1 MKNKFNFIKKSLE
14 ALKIPTKK
22 VAVYHDTTKHGL
34 KLLVRPTGIKTFV
47 LYRKIQGRP
56 ERITIGRFPDVTIEQ
71 ARKQVDI
78 LNAKI
83 ASGVNP
89 NEEKRGLRHEMT
101 IKGLFERYL
110 ERYAK
115 IHKRSWQEDAN
126 QFRRYLKN
134 WENRKLSSIRKSHIQ
149 KLHTE
154 VGTTKGHYA
163 ANRLLAL
170 LHTMFNRAIDWGW
183 NNPNPAHGI
192 NKFKEKSRD
201 RFIHGDELPK
211 FFAALSEE
219 PSIIVRDYILLSLLT
234 GARRSNVLAMRW
246 DEINFDRA
254 TWTIPLTKTG
264 ESHTVPLVPAA
275 IDLLKSRQKQKA
287 NINNSNSNNNSHNSP
302 WVFPGTGVTGHLI
315 ETKQPW
321 KRILEKAGIKDLRI
335 HDLRRSL
342 GSWQAA
348 TGANLSIIGK
358 TLAHKNVSTTAI
370 YARLNIDPIRE
381 SMNKATDAM
390 LSAAGVGEI
399 KTKS

>member
-1 MKNKFNFIKKSLE
+1 MKNEFNFIKKSLV
-14 ALKIPTKK
+14 ALQVSDGK
-22 VAVYHDTTKHGL
+22 VAVYHDTNKHGL
-34 KLLVRPTGIKTFV
+34 KLLVRSTGIKTFV
-47 LYRKIQGRP
+47 LYRKIKGRP
-56 ERITIGRFPDVTIEQ
+56 ERITIGRFPEVTIEQ
-71 ARKQVDI
+71 ARNQVDA

-83 ASGVNP
+83 ASGINP
-89 NEEKRGLRHEMT
+89 NEEKRGMRSEMT
-101 IKGLFERYL
+101 LQDLFNRYI

-115 IHKRSWQEDAN
+115 VHKKSWQEDSD
-126 QFRRYLKN
+126 QFKRYLTH

-149 KLHTE
+149 KLHAE
-154 VGTTKGHYA
+154 IGANKGQYA

-183 NNPNPAHGI
+183 ESANPAHGI
-192 NKFKEKSRD
+192 KKFKEKSRA
-201 RFIHGDELPK
+201 RFIQTDEMPK

-219 PSIIVRDYILLSLLT
+219 TSIIVRDYILLSLLT

-246 DEINFDRA
+246 DEVNFTRT
-254 TWTIPLTKTG
+254 TWTIPMTKNG
-264 ESHTVPLVPAA
+264 ESHTIPIVPAA
-275 IDLLKSRQKQKA
+275 IELLKTRQK
-287 NINNSNSNNNSHNSP
+287 NNTTNNP
-302 WVFPGTGVTGHLI
+302 WVFPGTGTSGHLI
-315 ETKQPW
+315 ETKKPW
-321 KRILEKAGIKDLRI
+321 KRILAKAGIKDLRI

-390 LSAAGVGEI
+390 LNAGVVDD
-399 KTKS
+399 TKIESL

>member
-1 MKNKFNFIKKSLE
+1 MNTKFNFIKKSLE
-14 ALKIPTKK
+14 TLRAPNKKI
-22 VAVYHDTTKHGL
+22 AVYHDTTKHGL

-56 ERITIGRFPDVTIEQ
+56 ERVTIGRFPEVTIEQ
-71 ARKQVDI
+71 ARNQVDI

-83 ASGVNP
+83 ASGINP
-89 NEEKRGLRHEMT
+89 NEEKRGLRSEMT
-101 IKGLFERYL
+101 LHDLFDRYL

-115 IHKRSWQEDAN
+115 VHKKSWQEDAD
-126 QFRRYLKN
+126 QFRRYLKD
-134 WENRKLSSIRKSHIQ
+134 WENRRLASIRKSHIQ

-154 VGTTKGHYA
+154 VGTNKGHYA

-183 NNPNPAHGI
+183 DNANPAHGI
-192 NKFKEKSRD
+192 KKFKEKSRD
-201 RFIHGDELPK
+201 RFIQSDELPK

-219 PSIIVRDYILLSLLT
+219 TSIIVRDYILLSLLT

-246 DEINFDRA
+246 EEINFDRT
-254 TWTIPLTKTG
+254 TWTIPITKSG
-264 ESHTVPLVPAA
+264 ESHTLPLVPTA
-275 IDLLKSRQKQKA
+275 IDILKTRQK
-287 NINNSNSNNNSHNSP
+287 NNTNNSQ
-302 WVFPGTGVTGHLI
+302 WVFPGAGVTGHLV
-315 ETKQPW
+315 ETKKPW
-321 KRILEKAGIKDLRI
+321 KRILDKAGIKNLRI

-348 TGANLSIIGK
+348 TGANLSVIGK

-381 SMNKATDAM
+381 SMNKATDAI
-390 LSAAGVGEI
+390 LNAAGI
-399 KTKS
+399 ATTQK

>member
-1 MKNKFNFIKKSLE
+1 MKNKLNFIKKSLV
-14 ALKIPTKK
+14 ALRIPAKKI
-22 VAVYHDTTKHGL
+22 AVYHDTTKNGL

-56 ERITIGRFPDVTIEQ
+56 ERITIGRFPEVTIEQ

-83 ASGVNP
+83 ASGINP
-89 NEEKRGLRHEMT
+89 NEEKRGLRSELN
-101 IKGLFERYL
+101 IKGLFEKYL

-115 IHKRSWQEDAN
+115 VHKKSWQGDVN
-126 QFRRYLKN
+126 QFKRYLKN
-134 WENRKLSSIRKSHIQ
+134 WENRKLSAIRKSHVQ
-149 KLHTE
+149 KLHAE
-154 VGTTKGHYA
+154 IGTTKGYYA

-183 NNPNPAHGI
+183 DSPNPAHGI
-192 NKFKEKSRD
+192 KKFKEKSRD

-211 FFAALSEE
+211 FFAALREE

-234 GARRSNVLAMRW
+234 GARRSNVLAMRF

-254 TWTIPLTKTG
+254 TWTIPVTKTG

-275 IDLLKSRQKQKA
+275 IELLKSRQK
-287 NINNSNSNNNSHNSP
+287 SNLSNSP
-302 WVFPGTGVTGHLI
+302 WVFPGSGVTGHLV
-315 ETKQPW
+315 ETKKPW
-321 KRILEKAGIKDLRI
+321 KRILKKAGIKDLRI

-348 TGANLSIIGK
+348 TGANLSVIGK

-370 YARLNIDPIRE
+370 YARLNLDPIRE

-390 LSAAGVGEI
+390 LDAAGVSS
-399 KTKS
+399 TKNK